1 MYDIEQKK
9 MLKHV
14 CTRWLSIGRCLNRLL
29 HNWDP
34 LKVFFAQEHEKLHK
48 VSQKASE
55 YTMSKVEGIFN
66 CLKSPTNR
74 LTTLLL
80 YYSVKVFDEALLP
93 LQAEDPKI
101 HVL

>member
-1 MYDIEQKK
+1 

-14 CTRWLSIGRCLNRLL
+14 CARWLSIGRCLNRLL

-34 LKVFFAQEHEKLHK
+34 LEVFFAQEHEKLHK

-66 CLKSPTNR
+66 FFKSPTNR
-74 LTTLLL
+74 HSTLFLN
-80 YYSVKVFDEALLP
+80 YNVKEFDEALLP
-93 LQAEDPKI
+93 LQTEDPKI